1 MVALNKHDLEFILKQ
16 IRIAEAHANGTPL
29 TEIRLDAAG
38 RVITDR
44 AWYVSAA
51 FDPSLP
57 LAIPDAKTPFGLRT
71 VDGSYNNIVP
81 GREHWGAADQPMP
94 RLLRSNFINEGDD
107 SMPLGGGQTV
117 TNNNY
122 GVIGAPTPG
131 VNGGHSGNVADADPR
146 LISNLVADMS
156 FTNPAAIVA
165 ALTFAGSA
173 DVYGDLEVVRAAH
186 ATLIGTLTTI
196 NADAALDAAAKQ
208 AAREAAQAQF
218 DAVLEAKGL
227 EAENGSL
234 IIPNV
239 AADEGL
245 TAPFNAWMTFFGQFF
260 DHGLDLITKTDNGT
274 IYIPLAPDDPLRTH
288 GPDGVPG
295 TGDEVGPQ
303 NAFMVVSRSTPV
315 AGPGADGIMG
325 TADDTTHEAL
335 NVTTPFVDQNQTY
348 TSHPSH
354 QVFLREYATVNGRT
368 VATGRL
374 LDGATGGLGTW
385 GDVKAQARAM
395 LGIELSD
402 QDVFNVPLLRTDA
415 YGRFIPDPTTGY
427 AQVILGLGADGV
439 PNTSDDIVIS
449 GTAADP
455 INLIAMATT
464 PVVVD
469 GVSYF
474 GPVRTPHAFLDDIA
488 HAAVPGTVFD
498 ADGDPATPGTLMVE
512 ADADDVAGNAI
523 ATDFRGRKV
532 AYDDELL
539 DAHFAT
545 GDGRGN
551 ENIGLTAVHHVFH
564 SEHNRQVET
573 QKLTILRSADTA
585 FINEWLATDIAGLP
599 SNFASLSALD
609 QLAFANTLN
618 WEGERLFQAA
628 RFATEM
634 QYQHLVFEEFARQ
647 VQPLID
653 VFVFNSAPDINP
665 AIFAEFAHTVY
676 RFGHSMLTENIGLVS
691 AADGSQS
698 EIGLIQAFLN
708 PGAMNALGTADEATA
723 AIVAGMTRMRGNEI
737 DEFVTGALRNNLLGL
752 PLDLP
757 AINIARG
764 RDAGVPS
771 LNDARAQLYAATSS
785 TFLEPYQNWV
795 DFASNLKNPLSVV
808 NFIAAYGT
816 HASITGATTSADK
829 RAAAWDLVFGAAG
842 ETATERAARIAWLNG
857 PAAETGVN
865 AIDLWIGGLA
875 EKKMPFGG
883 MLGSTFN
890 AVFEA
895 QLENLQDGDRFY
907 YLTRTQGLN
916 FLNQLEENSFSKLIL
931 KNSALSDPGPDGIR
945 GTGDDIVERH
955 IGVNA
960 FADYDYYLE
969 VDAAMQLEADPEGND
984 PVLEGMGRGKV
995 QRDDPRTPGADA
1007 NYLRFT
1013 GGEHVSVGGSNGN
1026 DTIITDFG
1034 DDSIW
1039 GGAGNDRIESGAG
1052 VDLVNGGDGDDIIT
1066 DSGDSGDFLKGEG
1079 GDDVIANSNGFD
1091 ILMGGTGKD
1100 VFFVGVDD
1108 TEVFGGQGDDF
1119 ILGGDGVDFLMGNEG
1134 DDWIEAGAGF
1144 DTTAGD
1150 NSELFFNSTI
1160 IGHDV
1165 MFAGSDEHD
1174 FDAESGDDIM
1184 VQGESVMRNEGML
1197 GFDWAIHKGSALAA
1211 DSDLTKPIFTTDQ
1224 ADILRNRF
1232 DAVEALSGWNKNDRL
1247 WGDNR
1252 AAPTDGGSVL
1262 AAAEGTMVG
1271 HELDQAGIDRIA
1283 GLNQIITPNL
1293 MTTRPYWADST
1304 GAVKSVFVG
1313 GNILLGG
1320 GGSDVIEGRGG
1331 DDVIDGDAWLNVRI
1345 SIRNAAGAE
1354 IAAINSL
1361 KDNVTLGGV
1370 TKPLSV
1376 WMLDRA
1382 ITPSQ
1387 LHIVREI
1394 QHDDSGDDVAVYW
1407 DVRANYDITSNPDGS
1422 ITVFHRVQ
1430 TTGAV
1435 DPATG
1440 QNRVSD
1446 GTDTIRNIEVL
1457 RFADGDV
1464 SLSPPELFLQQVI
1477 RQYADNFNTASLGNS
1492 TGAAPWNP
1500 DWVES
1505 NDSGGVT
1512 TGQIRID
1519 AGNNNVLQFTQGDGA
1534 QIQRTVEL
1542 GGKLSASL
1550 AYTVAE
1556 TGLDAGETV
1565 TVFFSRDG
1573 SEAAMV
1579 QIDLITGATNNAT
1592 RNIALT
1598 GPFTQNAFIRF
1609 VASSISAANE
1619 TVNIDNLVVS
1629 FTDSAVRDYETT
1641 FTEDGADQSIASG
1654 PLIIEDQQIVSARV
1668 VLTNAQAGDAF
1679 DVPTNLPG
1687 NITRTIDTS
1696 VPGQII
1702 VTLTGNEPSIA
1713 NWQAAIQ
1720 AVEFRSTSQNPSTVD
1735 RIIEVTVN
1743 DGLLSSQIA
1752 RTTVNVVAVNDQP
1765 AVNNDTVI
1773 TNVATGSFAIPEWVL
1788 LRNDVDVDGNT
1799 IAVTGLSNL
1808 NGLTATRA
1816 GGVVT
1821 VTDTGA
1827 AGGSFVYT
1835 GNDGSGAANATDTA
1849 TVNLTR
1855 DVIGTVNGTNGA
1867 DILIGDNAASTFDGA
1882 GGDDVILAGGGA
1894 DTIVWNAGGGRDFV
1908 DGGAGADTFTVNG
1921 NNTAE
1926 AFVVY
1931 ARAAAQSDGILG
1943 LRPET
1948 EIVVTRNGVVI
1959 AELDNIEEI
1968 IINTGPG
1975 NDTVTT
1981 RGDFNPTSLSF
1992 STITINDG
2000 GGNDTVDISG
2010 LQSAHRVVVRSNG
2023 GNDTIVGNLRPQDVI
2038 ELAEGLTLK
2047 DYVRTTNPN
2056 GSVRLAAEGHTV
2068 TYFGTPSLG
2077 AEGAAGPVSNG
2088 AFDLPLDR
2096 EDIRD
2101 LLQMVRDGL
2110 VRDAAGLGNNLAD
2123 PTLANAGQ
2131 PFIRLTGAHYTDGA
2145 AGVRQTTL
2153 TPRQISDL
2161 VANQDN
2167 DGDGVEE
2174 STPNLFGGTALLTA
2188 FGQYFDHGLD
2198 FVSKGAPGSMPIGS
2212 SAFPIS
2218 APRAD
2223 IVPGTGVDP
2232 DGVPGNGDEI
2242 PAKYIND
2249 TSPFVDQNQAYGSH
2263 EAITD
2268 LLRQWVVGPDGQPR
2282 QTAYLLKG
2290 AADATGRANLPT
2302 LDDVRANYRIMTGGD
2317 ELTAEDIADYDG
2329 TGQPLLIDFVPVFK
2343 TDPATGQPVLD
2354 LDAIGNYYVVGDGRG
2369 NENVMLTSIHT
2380 IWERNHNHW
2389 VDRLKEST
2397 NGAWTEE
2404 EYFQAARIMNVAE
2417 YQRVVFTEFAQAMA
2431 GGLPGI
2437 GGDDDDDEHGFE
2449 GYDPTV
2455 DASISLEFSQAAYRF
2470 GHSMLNETV
2479 SYVDATGAL
2488 KQMSLVDAFLS
2499 PETLASLGVDSLLL
2513 GAARTPHQAIDVDVV
2528 NALRNQL
2535 VGRPLD
2541 LAALNIFRGRDVG
2554 IAPFNTVR
2562 AELYAKTG
2570 LASLKPYE
2578 DWADFQAR
2586 NQLSDATIAQLK
2598 AAYPE
2603 GFDAVDL
2610 WVGGL
2615 SEKPRHGQ
2623 LGSTFGYIFLD
2634 QLNRLQ
2640 HGDRLYY
2647 LEIFDDSIFKDNAL
2661 TFAEII
2667 MRNTGLTG
2675 LPEHIFQPNAPLPGD
2690 DDEDEDDDDDSPVDD
2705 DDDQDDDD
2713 DAPDDDDDDDDG
2725 APSTGNP
2732 PASGQVLTGGSSD
2745 DSLTGGSGEDSLSG
2759 GSGDDVL
2766 NGGSGD
2772 DRLYGGSGDDRLWGG
2787 SGDDRLEG
2795 GSGDDFLYGGS
2806 GDDQLSGGS
2815 GDDRLDGGSG
2825 DDHLDGG
2832 SGDDV
2837 LTGGSGD
2844 DVFAFGGG
2852 DRVTDFVVGQ
2862 DRIDLGGLGVTAAT
2876 FASLVLIGG
2885 TGSDAT
2891 ITIGSRT
2898 MRLDGVDGDALT
2910 AAAFILDDDAA
2921 ADRVAAEAVLPG
2933 GETAVRIAEPS
2944 LFDEDAFLL
2953 GPGGRLS
2960 RGALMEPMDEWAGAS
2975 LASKPRA
2982 AAVDRMVLAPDEDD
2996 LDPPGADE
3004 EGYLFG

>member
-1 MVALNKHDLEFILKQ
+1 MVALNQHDLEFILKQ

-44 AWYVSAA
+44 AWYTSAS
-51 FDPSLP
+51 FDPTLP
-57 LAIPDAKTPFGLRT
+57 LAIPDAKTPYGLRT
-71 VDGSYNNIVP
+71 VDGSYNNLIE
-81 GREHWGAADQPMP
+81 GREFWGASDQPMP
-94 RLLRSNFINEGDD
+94 RLLNPNFINEGDD
-107 SMPLGGGQTV
+107 VMALGGGQTV

-156 FTNPAAIVA
+156 FNNPAAIVA

-173 DVYGDLEVVRAAH
+173 DVYGDLAVVRAAH
-186 ATLIGTLTTI
+186 ATLISTIVAI
-196 NADAALDAAAKQ
+196 NADAGLDELAKQ
-208 AAREAAQAQF
+208 TARDAAQAQF
-218 DAVLEAKGL
+218 DLVLEAKGL

-245 TAPFNAWMTFFGQFF
+245 TAPFNGWMTFFGQFF
-260 DHGLDLITKTDNGT
+260 DHGLDLITKTGNGT

-288 GPDGVPG
+288 GADGIPG
-295 TGDEVGPQ
+295 TGDEVSAQ
-303 NAFMVVSRSTPV
+303 NAFMVLSRATPV

-325 TADDTTHEAL
+325 TADDTAHEAV

-374 LDGATGGLGTW
+374 LDGANGGLGTW
-385 GDVKAQARAM
+385 ADVKAQARTM
-395 LGIELSD
+395 LGIELTD

-415 YGRFIPDPTTGY
+415 YGRFIPNPTTGY
-427 AQVILGLGADGV
+427 AQIILGVGPDGI
-439 PNTSDDIVIS
+439 PNTSDDIVTS
-449 GTAADP
+449 GTAANP

-464 PVVVD
+464 PVVIN

-474 GPVRTPHAFLDDIA
+474 GPARTTHAFLDDIA
-488 HAAVPGTVFD
+488 HNAVPGSVYD
-498 ADGDPATPGTLMVE
+498 ADGDPATPGTLVVQ
-512 ADADDVAGNAI
+512 ADTDDVAGNTI

-539 DAHFAT
+539 NAHFAT

-564 SEHNRQVET
+564 SEHNRQVEA
-573 QKLTILRSADTA
+573 QQLTILRSGDMA
-585 FINEWLATDIAGLP
+585 FINEWLATDITGLP
-599 SNFASLSALD
+599 ANFASLSALD
-609 QLAFANTLN
+609 QVAFASTLN
-618 WEGERLFQAA
+618 WDGERLFQAA

-653 VFVFNSAPDINP
+653 PFVFNSTTDINP
-665 AIFAEFAHTVY
+665 SIFAEFAHTVY
-676 RFGHSMLTENIGLVS
+676 RFGHSMLTENISLVD
-691 AADGSQS
+691 ANTGAQS
-698 EIGLIQAFLN
+698 EIGLIEAFLN
-708 PGAMNALGTADEATA
+708 PGAMAALGTADEATA
-723 AIVAGMTRMRGNEI
+723 AIVAGMTRVRGNEI

-764 RDAGVPS
+764 RDAGIPS
-771 LNDARAQLYAATSS
+771 LNDARAQLYAATGS
-785 TFLEPYQNWV
+785 TFLEPYKNWV
-795 DFASNLKNPLSVV
+795 DFAANLKNPLSVV

-816 HASITGATTSADK
+816 HASITSATTSAAK
-829 RAAAWDLVFGAAG
+829 QAAAWDLVFGVAG
-842 ETATERAARIAWLNG
+842 ESQSDRAARIAWLNG
-857 PAAETGVN
+857 PAATTGVN

-916 FLNQLEENSFSKLIL
+916 FLNQLEENAFSKLII
-931 KNSALSDPGPDGIR
+931 KNSALADPGPDGIR
-945 GTGDDIVERH
+945 GTGDDIIDRH
-955 IGVNA
+955 LGVNV
-960 FADYDYYLE
+960 FAEYDFYLE
-969 VDAAMQLEADPEGND
+969 VNAAMQLGLDPTGND
-984 PVLEGMGRGKV
+984 LVLEGMGRGKV
-995 QRDDPRTPGADA
+995 QRDDPLTGAVEA
-1007 NYLRFT
+1007 NFLRFT
-1013 GGEHVSVGGSNGN
+1013 GGEHVSIGGTNGN

-1039 GGAGNDRIESGAG
+1039 GGAGNDRIEAGAG

-1079 GDDVIANSNGFD
+1079 GDDVIANSNGLD
-1091 ILMGGTGKD
+1091 ILMGGSGKD

-1119 ILGGDGVDFLMGNEG
+1119 ILGGDAVDFLMGNEG
-1134 DDWIEAGAGF
+1134 DDWIEGGAGF

-1184 VQGESVMRNEGML
+1184 VQGESVMRNEGMF
-1197 GFDWAIHKGSALAA
+1197 GFDWAIHKGSGLAA

-1232 DAVEALSGWNKNDRL
+1232 DGVEALSGWIKNDRL
-1247 WGDNR
+1247 WGDDR
-1252 AAPTDGGSVL
+1252 TPPTDAGSVL

-1283 GLNQIITPNL
+1283 GLNQIITANL

-1304 GAVKSVFVG
+1304 GTVKSVFVA

-1320 GGSDVIEGRGG
+1320 GGSDIIEGRGG

-1345 SIRNAAGAE
+1345 SIRDAAGAE
-1354 IAAINSL
+1354 IATINSL

-1376 WMLDRA
+1376 WMLDRV

-1394 QHDDSGDDVAVYW
+1394 LHDDSGDDVAVYW
-1407 DVRANYDITSNPDGS
+1407 DVRANYDITSNPDGT

-1430 TTGAV
+1430 TVGAV

-1446 GTDTIRNIEVL
+1446 GSDTIRNIEVL

-1464 SLSPPELFLQQVI
+1464 SLSPPQLFLQQVV
-1477 RQYADNFNTASLGNS
+1477 RQYADNFNTANFGAS
-1492 TGAAPWNP
+1492 TGSAPWNP
-1500 DWVES
+1500 DWVETGD
-1505 NDSGGVT
+1505 NNAVA

-1519 AGNNNVLQFTQGDGA
+1519 GGNNNVLQFTQGDGA

-1542 GGKLSASL
+1542 GGKASASL
-1550 AYTVAE
+1550 AYSVAE
-1556 TGLDAGETV
+1556 DGLDAGETV

-1573 SEAAMV
+1573 TQAAMV
-1579 QIDLITGATNNAT
+1579 QIDLITGATNNAN

-1609 VASSISAANE
+1609 VASSISNGNE
-1619 TVNIDNLVVS
+1619 TVNIDNLVVT
-1629 FTDSAVRDYETT
+1629 FTDSATRDYETT
-1641 FTEDGADQSIASG
+1641 FTEDGADQSIAST

-1679 DVPTNLPG
+1679 DVPVNLPG

-1702 VTLTGNEPSIA
+1702 VTLTGNEPGIA
-1713 NWQAAIQ
+1713 NWQAALQ
-1720 AVEFRSTSQNPSTVD
+1720 AVEFRNTSQNPATVD

-1743 DGLLSSQIA
+1743 DGFLSSQVA

-1799 IAVTGLSNL
+1799 IAVTGLSNF
-1808 NGLTATRA
+1808 NGLTATRVN
-1816 GGVVT
+1816 GVVT
-1821 VTDTGA
+1821 VTDTGG

-1849 TVNLTR
+1849 TVTLNR
-1855 DVIGTVNGTNGA
+1855 DVIGTIGGTNGA

-1894 DTIVWNAGGGRDFV
+1894 DTILWNVGDGRDFV
-1908 DGGAGADTFTVNG
+1908 DGGAGTDTFTVNG
-1921 NNTAE
+1921 ANTAE
-1926 AFVVY
+1926 AFIVY
-1931 ARAAAQSDGILG
+1931 SRVAAQTAGILG

-1981 RGDFNPTSLSF
+1981 VGNFNPTSLNF
-1992 STITINDG
+1992 STITINDS
-2000 GGNDTVDISG
+2000 GGNDTLDITG
-2010 LQSAHRVVVRSNG
+2010 MQSAHRVVLRSSG
-2023 GNDTIVGNLRPQDVI
+2023 GNDTIVGALRPQDVI
-2038 ELAEGLTLK
+2038 ELAEGK
-2047 DYVRTTNPN
+2047 AFRDYVKTYNPD
-2056 GSVRLAAEGHTV
+2056 GSVKLASGAHSV
-2068 TYFGTPSLG
+2068 TYFGTPSLA
-2077 AEGAAGPVSNG
+2077 AEGVVQAPSSS
-2088 AFDLPLDR
+2088 AFDLPMDE
-2096 EDIRD
+2096 EDFDD

-2110 VRDAAGLGNNLAD
+2110 FRDASGLGNNVAN
-2123 PTLANAGQ
+2123 PHLANAGQ
-2131 PFIRLTGAHYTDGA
+2131 PFIRLTDPYYTDGA
-2145 AGVRQTTL
+2145 SGVRQTTL

-2161 VANQDN
+2161 VSNQDN
-2167 DGDGVEE
+2167 NGDGVEE
-2174 STPNLFGGTALLTA
+2174 SRPNAFGGTALLTA

-2198 FVSKGAPGSMPIGS
+2198 FINKGAPGSMPIGS
-2212 SAFPIS
+2212 PNFPIS
-2218 APRAD
+2218 APRAN

-2232 DGVPGNGDEI
+2232 DGVPNTGDEI
-2242 PAKYIND
+2242 AAQYIND

-2263 EAITD
+2263 DAITD
-2268 LLRQWVVGPDGQPR
+2268 LLREWVVGPDGQPL

-2290 AADATGRANLPT
+2290 APDATGRANLPT
-2302 LDDVRANYRIMTGGD
+2302 LDDIRANYRIMTGGQ
-2317 ELTAEDIADYDG
+2317 ELTAEDISNYDG
-2329 TGQPLLIDFVPVFK
+2329 TGQPLLIDFVPVYK
-2343 TDPATGQPVLD
+2343 TDPTTGQPVLD
-2354 LDAIGNYYVVGDGRG
+2354 LDALGHYYVVGDGRG
-2369 NENVMLTSIHT
+2369 NENVMLTSVHT

-2389 VDRLKEST
+2389 VDRLKEAT
-2397 NGAWTEE
+2397 NGAWAEE
-2404 EYFQAARIMNVAE
+2404 EYFEAARIMNIAE

-2431 GGLPGI
+2431 GGL
-2437 GGDDDDDEHGFE
+2437 DDDDEHGFE

-2455 DASISLEFSQAAYRF
+2455 DASISLEFAQAAYRF

-2479 SYVDATGAL
+2479 SYVDADGTTR
-2488 KQMSLVDAFLS
+2488 QISLVQAFLN
-2499 PETLASLGVDSLLL
+2499 PATLASIGVDALLL
-2513 GAARTPHQAIDVDVV
+2513 GAATTPHQAIDVDIV

-2554 IAPFNTVR
+2554 IPPFNAVR
-2562 AELYAKTG
+2562 EQLYAKTG
-2570 LASLKPYE
+2570 DASLRPYTG
-2578 DWADFQAR
+2578 WADFQTR
-2586 NQLSDATIAQLK
+2586 NGLSNEALQQLK
-2598 AAYPE
+2598 TAYPE
-2603 GFDAVDL
+2603 GFASMDL

-2647 LEIFDDSIFKDNAL
+2647 LEVFDDSLFNNGQAL
-2661 TFAEII
+2661 TFSEII
-2667 MRNTGLTG
+2667 MRNTGLTN
-2675 LPEHIFQPNAPLPGD
+2675 LPEFIFQPNPPPPAGDDEDDDEDDDGTLPPGD
-2690 DDEDEDDDDDSPVDD
+2690 DDDDDTGQPGG
-2705 DDDQDDDD
+2705 
-2713 DAPDDDDDDDDG
+2713 DDDDDDG
-2725 APSTGNP
+2725 DGAGAGTP
-2732 PASGQVLTGGSSD
+2732 PVVPVTPPVDRVLAGGSAD
-2745 DSLTGGSGEDSLSG
+2745 DALVGGDGDDSLSG
-2759 GSGDDVL
+2759 GSGDDSL
-2766 NGGSGD
+2766 TG
-2772 DRLYGGSGDDRLWGG
+2772 
-2787 SGDDRLEG
+2787 EA
-2795 GSGDDFLYGGS
+2795 GDDFLYGGS
-2806 GDDQLSGGS
+2806 GDDLLKGGTGDDHLSGGS

-2825 DDHLDGG
+2825 DD
-2832 SGDDV
+2832 V
-2837 LTGGSGD
+2837 LTGGSGH
-2844 DVFAFGGG
+2844 DVFVFGDG
-2852 DRVTDFVVGQ
+2852 DRITDFKVGT
-2862 DRIDLGGLGVTAAT
+2862 DKIDLSGLGVTASN
-2876 FASLVLIGG
+2876 FAAMVAIGTAGAGASVTIGG
-2885 TGSDAT
+2885 
-2891 ITIGSRT
+2891 RT
-2898 MRLDGVDGDALT
+2898 MLLDGV
-2910 AAAFILDDDAA
+2910 
-2921 ADRVAAEAVLPG
+2921 
-2933 GETAVRIAEPS
+2933 
-2944 LFDEDAFLL
+2944 
-2953 GPGGRLS
+2953 
-2960 RGALMEPMDEWAGAS
+2960 AGAS
-2975 LASKPRA
+2975 LAASAFILDGGPGLAAARHEASLPTGETRTLSSLTDADDFLLPSGRASRPVFGDLHDREDATASDRA
-2982 AAVDRMVLAPDEDD
+2982 AASGTSRHVWRQFDD
-2996 LDPPGADE
+2996 DPTEFGVCDDD
-3004 EGYLFG
+3004 GYIFW

>member
-1 MVALNKHDLEFILKQ
+1 MVALNQHDLEFILKQ
-16 IRIAEAHANGTPL
+16 IKIAEAHANGTPL

-38 RVITDR
+38 QVITDR
-44 AWYVSAA
+44 AWYTSPS
-51 FDPSLP
+51 FDPTLP

-71 VDGSYNNIVP
+71 VDGSYNNIVE

-94 RLLRSNFINEGDD
+94 RLLNPNFINEGDD
-107 SMPLGGGQTV
+107 SMALGGGQSV
-117 TNNNY
+117 TNNDY
-122 GVIGAPTPG
+122 GTVGGVTPG
-131 VNGGHSGNVADADPR
+131 LNGGHSGNVADADPR
-146 LISNLVADMS
+146 LISNLVSDMS
-156 FTNPAAIVA
+156 FNNPAAIVA

-173 DVYGDLEVVRAAH
+173 DVYGDLAVVRAAH
-186 ATLIGTLTTI
+186 AALINTIVAI
-196 NADAALDAAAKQ
+196 NADAGLDPAAKQ
-208 AAREAAQAQF
+208 TARDAAQADFQ
-218 DAVLEAKGL
+218 AVLDDKGL

-245 TAPFNAWMTFFGQFF
+245 SAPFNSWMTFFGQFF
-260 DHGLDLITKTDNGT
+260 DHGLDLITKTGNGT

-288 GPDGVPG
+288 GADGIPG

-303 NAFMVVSRSTPV
+303 NAFMALSRATPV

-325 TADDTTHEAL
+325 TADDTTHEAV

-348 TSHPSH
+348 TSHASH
-354 QVFLREYATVNGRT
+354 QVFLREYATVDGRT
-368 VATGRL
+368 VSTGHL
-374 LDGATGGLGTW
+374 LDGATGGLATW

-395 LGIELSD
+395 LGIELTD
-402 QDVFNVPLLRTDA
+402 QDIFNVPLLRTDP
-415 YGRFIPDPTTGY
+415 YGRFIPDPVTGY
-427 AQVILGLGADGV
+427 AQIILGVGADGT
-439 PNTSDDIVIS
+439 PNTADDIVIS
-449 GTAADP
+449 GTPANP

-464 PVVVD
+464 PVTIEGVD
-469 GVSYF
+469 YF
-474 GPVRTPHAFLDDIA
+474 GPIRTAHAFLDDIA
-488 HAAVPGTVFD
+488 HNAVPGTVFD
-498 ADGDPATPGTLMVE
+498 ADGNPATPDVLVVQ
-512 ADADDVAGNAI
+512 ADDDDVPDNAI
-523 ATDFRGRKV
+523 ATDYRGRKV

-564 SEHNRQVET
+564 SEHNRQVEA
-573 QKLTILRSADTA
+573 QKLTVLQSGDLA
-585 FINEWLATDIAGLP
+585 FINEWLATDIGGLP

-609 QLAFANTLN
+609 QLAYANTLA
-618 WEGERLFQAA
+618 WDGERLFQAA

-653 VFVFNSAPDINP
+653 PFVFNSTTDINP
-665 AIFAEFAHTVY
+665 SIFAEFAHTVY
-676 RFGHSMLTENIGLVS
+676 RFGHSMLTENISMVDPTTG
-691 AADGSQS
+691 AQS

-708 PGAMNALGTADEATA
+708 PNAMNALGSADEATA
-723 AIVAGMTRMRGNEI
+723 AIVAGMTRVRGNEI

-764 RDAGVPS
+764 RDAGIPS
-771 LNDARAQLYAATSS
+771 LNDARTQLYAATGS
-785 TFLEPYQNWV
+785 TFLEPYKNWV
-795 DFASNLKNPLSVV
+795 DFAANLKNPLSVV

-816 HASITGATTSADK
+816 HASVTAALTSAAK
-829 RAAAWDLVFGAAG
+829 QAAAWDLVFGVAG
-842 ETATERAARIAWLNG
+842 ETTSERAARIAWLNG
-857 PAAETGVN
+857 PAATTGVN
-865 AIDLWIGGLA
+865 AIDFWIGGLA

-916 FLNQLEENSFSKLIL
+916 FLNQLEENAFSKLIM
-931 KNSALSDPGPDGIR
+931 KNSALADPGPDGIR
-945 GTGDDIVERH
+945 GTGDDVIDRH
-955 IGVNA
+955 LGVNA
-960 FADYDYYLE
+960 FADYDFYLE
-969 VDAAMQLEADPEGND
+969 VNAAMQLGADPTGND
-984 PVLEGMGRGKV
+984 PVLESLGRGKV
-995 QRDDPRTPGADA
+995 QRDDPLTAGVDE
-1007 NYLRFT
+1007 NFLRFT
-1013 GGEHVSVGGSNGN
+1013 GGEHVSVGGTNGN
-1026 DTIITDFG
+1026 DTILTDFG

-1052 VDLVNGGDGDDIIT
+1052 VDLVNGGDGDDIVT

-1079 GDDVIANSNGFD
+1079 GDDVIANSNGLD
-1091 ILMGGTGKD
+1091 ILMGGSGKD

-1108 TEVFGGQGDDF
+1108 TEVFGGLGDDF
-1119 ILGGDGVDFLMGNEG
+1119 ILGGDGLDFLMGNEG
-1134 DDWIEAGAGF
+1134 DDWIEGGAGF

-1184 VQGESVMRNEGML
+1184 VQGESVMRNEGMQ
-1197 GFDWAIHKGSALAA
+1197 GFDWAIHKGSAIAA
-1211 DSDLTKPIFTTDQ
+1211 NADLTKPIFTTDA

-1252 AAPTDGGSVL
+1252 AAPTDAGNVL
-1262 AAAEGTMVG
+1262 AGAEGAMTG

-1283 GLNQIITPNL
+1283 GLDQIITPNL
-1293 MTTRPYWADST
+1293 MTSRPYWADST
-1304 GAVKSVFVG
+1304 GEVKSVFVG

-1320 GGSDVIEGRGG
+1320 GGSDIIEGRGG

-1345 SIRNAAGAE
+1345 SIRDTAGAE
-1354 IAAINSL
+1354 IATINSL

-1382 ITPSQ
+1382 IAPSQ
-1387 LHIVREI
+1387 LHVVREI

-1422 ITVFHRVQ
+1422 VTIFHRAQ
-1430 TTGAV
+1430 TVGAI

-1477 RQYADNFNTASLGNS
+1477 RQYADNFNTANLGAS
-1492 TGAAPWNP
+1492 TGSAAWNP
-1500 DWVES
+1500 DWVEA

-1542 GGKLSASL
+1542 GGKLSASV
-1550 AYTVAE
+1550 AYSVDE
-1556 TGLDAGETV
+1556 NGLDAGETV

-1573 SEAAMV
+1573 TEAAMV
-1579 QIDLITGATNNAT
+1579 QIDQITGTTGNAN
-1592 RNIALT
+1592 RNIALE

-1609 VASSISAANE
+1609 VTSGISAATE
-1619 TVNIDNLVVS
+1619 TVNIDNLVVT
-1629 FTDSAVRDYETT
+1629 FTESANRDYETT
-1641 FTEDGADQSIASG
+1641 FTENGADQSIASG
-1654 PLIIEDQQIVSARV
+1654 PLIVEDEQIVSARV

-1679 DVPTNLPG
+1679 DVPVNLPG

-1713 NWQAAIQ
+1713 NWQAALQ
-1720 AVEFRSTSQNPSTVD
+1720 AVEFRNTSQNPGTVD

-1743 DGLLSSQIA
+1743 DGFLSSQVA

-1765 AVNNDTVI
+1765 SVNNDTVI
-1773 TNVATGSFAIPEWVL
+1773 TNVAAGSFAIPEWVL
-1788 LRNDVDVDGNT
+1788 LRNDVDVDGDA
-1799 IAVTGLSNL
+1799 IAVTGLSNA

-1816 GGVVT
+1816 GGVVS
-1821 VTDTGA
+1821 VTDTGG
-1827 AGGSFVYT
+1827 AGGSFAYT
-1835 GNDGSGAANATDTA
+1835 GNDGSGAGNATDTA
-1849 TVNLTR
+1849 TVTLTR
-1855 DVIGTVNGTNGA
+1855 DVTGVIGGTNA
-1867 DILIGDNAASTFDGA
+1867 ANILIGNDAASTFDA
-1882 GGDDVILAGGGA
+1882 AEGDDVILAGGGD
-1894 DTIVWNAGGGRDFV
+1894 DTILWNAGDGQDFV
-1908 DGGAGADTFTVNG
+1908 DGGAGADTFTVTG

-1931 ARAAAQSDGILG
+1931 SRVAAQADGILG

-1948 EIVVTRNGVVI
+1948 EIVVTRNGAVI

-1968 IINTGPG
+1968 IINTGLG

-2000 GGNDTVDISG
+2000 GGSDTLDITG
-2010 LQSAHRVVVRSNG
+2010 MESAHRVVLRSNG
-2023 GNDTIVGNLRPQDVI
+2023 GNDTIVGALRPQDVI
-2038 ELAEGLTLK
+2038 ELAEGK
-2047 DYVRTTNPN
+2047 AFRDYVKTYNPD
-2056 GSVRLAAEGHTV
+2056 GSVRLASGAHTV
-2068 TYFGTPSLG
+2068 TYFGTPSLA
-2077 AEGAAGPVSNG
+2077 AEGVVLPPSNS
-2088 AFDLPLDR
+2088 AFDLPMDE
-2096 EDIRD
+2096 EDFED
-2101 LLQMVRDGL
+2101 LLQMVRDGQI
-2110 VRDAAGLGNNLAD
+2110 RDASGLGNNVAN
-2123 PTLANAGQ
+2123 PYLANASQ
-2131 PFIRLTGAHYTDGA
+2131 PFIRLTDPYYTDGA
-2145 AGVRQTTL
+2145 SGVRQTTL

-2161 VANQDN
+2161 ISNQDN

-2174 STPNLFGGTALLTA
+2174 SAPNAFGGTALLTA

-2198 FVSKGAPGSMPIGS
+2198 FINKGAPGNMLIGS
-2212 SAFPIS
+2212 PSFPIS
-2218 APRAD
+2218 APRAN

-2232 DGVPGNGDEI
+2232 DGVPNTGDEI
-2242 PAKYIND
+2242 PAQYLND

-2268 LLRQWVVGPDGQPR
+2268 LLRKWEVGPDGQPR
-2282 QTAYLLKG
+2282 QTAHLLNG
-2290 AADATGRANLPT
+2290 GLDSTGRPTLPT
-2302 LDDVRANYRIMTGGD
+2302 LDDIRENYRIMTGGQ
-2317 ELTAEDIADYDG
+2317 ELTAEDVANYDG
-2329 TGQPLLIDFVPVFK
+2329 TGQPLLIDFVPVYK
-2343 TDPATGQPVLD
+2343 AVPGSGPVLD
-2354 LDAIGNYYVVGDGRG
+2354 LDAIGHYYVVGDGRG
-2369 NENVMLTSIHT
+2369 NENLMLTSIHT
-2380 IWERNHNHW
+2380 VWERNHNHW

-2404 EYFQAARIMNVAE
+2404 EYFEAARIMNIAE
-2417 YQRVVFTEFAQAMA
+2417 YQRVVFTEFAQAMG
-2431 GGLPGI
+2431 GGLD
-2437 GGDDDDDEHGFE
+2437 GGEADDSNEHGFE
-2449 GYDPTV
+2449 GYDPAI
-2455 DASISLEFSQAAYRF
+2455 DASISLEFAQAAFRF

-2479 SYVDATGAL
+2479 SYVDADGVL
-2488 KQMSLVDAFLS
+2488 QHMSLVDAFLS
-2499 PETLASLGVDSLLL
+2499 PQTLATLGVDSILA
-2513 GAARTPHQAIDVDVV
+2513 GAAATPHQAIDVDVV

-2554 IAPFNTVR
+2554 IPPFNTVR
-2562 AELYAKTG
+2562 AELYETTG
-2570 LASLKPYE
+2570 IASLRPYTG
-2578 DWADFQAR
+2578 WADFQAR
-2586 NQLSDATIAQLK
+2586 NGLSDAALLQLK
-2598 AAYPE
+2598 TAYPD
-2603 GFDAVDL
+2603 GFDSVDL

-2615 SEKPRHGQ
+2615 SEKPMHGQ
-2623 LGSTFGYIFLD
+2623 LGSTLGYIFLD

-2640 HGDRLYY
+2640 HGDRLCY
-2647 LEIFDDSIFKDNAL
+2647 LEIFDDSIFADNAL
-2661 TFAEII
+2661 TFSEVI
-2667 MRNTGLTG
+2667 MRNTGLTE
-2675 LPEHIFQPNAPLPGD
+2675 LPEFIFQPNPPPANGD
-2690 DDEDEDDDDDSPVDD
+2690 DDDEE
-2705 DDDQDDDD
+2705 
-2713 DAPDDDDDDDDG
+2713 DDDDDDDDDEDDVVLPPDDDDDG
-2725 APSTGNP
+2725 PSNDDDDDDTDVGTPPVVTPTNP
-2732 PASGQVLTGGSSD
+2732 PAVGLVLAGGSTDDTLNGGSSD
-2745 DSLTGGSGEDSLSG
+2745 DAVSGGSGDDTLNG
-2759 GSGDDVL
+2759 GAGDDVL

-2772 DRLYGGSGDDRLWGG
+2772 DALNGGAGDDILKGGSGDDRLNGG
-2787 SGDDRLEG
+2787 AGDDI
-2795 GSGDDFLYGGS
+2795 
-2806 GDDQLSGGS
+2806 
-2815 GDDRLDGGSG
+2815 
-2825 DDHLDGG
+2825 
-2832 SGDDV
+2832 

-2844 DVFAFGGG
+2844 DIFVFGG
-2852 DRVTDFVVGQ
+2852 DDQITDFKVGA
-2862 DRIDLGGLGVTAAT
+2862 DKIDLSGLGVTAANFGSMVALT
-2876 FASLVLIGG
+2876 TMAAGASVTIGG
-2885 TGSDAT
+2885 QTMYLSDYS
-2891 ITIGSRT
+2891 G
-2898 MRLDGVDGDALT
+2898 GDLT
-2910 AAAFILDDDAA
+2910 ASSFIFAGT
-2921 ADRVAAEAVLPG
+2921 VAAVATLPT
-2933 GETAVRIAEPS
+2933 GETAVSVPLDDDDFLVPAGMMSGGGGGELHHDRLQDLGGPGFGSAFGLWDGIGPHS
-2944 LFDEDAFLL
+2944 LPIDDEDAN
-2953 GPGGRLS
+2953 
-2960 RGALMEPMDEWAGAS
+2960 WN
-2975 LASKPRA
+2975 
-2982 AAVDRMVLAPDEDD
+2982 D
-2996 LDPPGADE
+2996 LHND
-3004 EGYLFG
+3004 YFFG

>member
-1 MVALNKHDLEFILKQ
+1 MVALVQHDLEFILKQ
-16 IRIAEAHANGTPL
+16 IKIAEAHANGTPL

-44 AWYVSAA
+44 TWYTSAS
-51 FDPSLP
+51 FDATFA
-57 LAIPDAKTPFGLRT
+57 LAIPDAKTPYGLRT
-71 VDGSYNNIVP
+71 VDGSYNNIVE
-81 GREHWGAADQPMP
+81 GRELWGAADQPMP
-94 RLLRSNFINEGDD
+94 RLLNPNFINEGDD
-107 SMPLGGGQTV
+107 SMALGGGQTV
-117 TNNNY
+117 TNNDY
-122 GVIGAPTPG
+122 GVVGGATPG
-131 VNGGHSGNVADADPR
+131 VNGGHSGNVVDADPR

-156 FTNPAAIVA
+156 FNNPAAIVA

-173 DVYGDLEVVRAAH
+173 NVYGDLAIVRAAH
-186 ATLIGTLTTI
+186 AALIDAIVAI
-196 NADAALDAAAKQ
+196 NADAGLDAAAKQ
-208 AAREAAQAQF
+208 AARDAAQAEFQTLL
-218 DAVLEAKGL
+218 DDKGL

-245 TAPFNAWMTFFGQFF
+245 TAPFNGWMTFFGQFF
-260 DHGLDLITKTDNGT
+260 DHGLDLITKSGNGT
-274 IYIPLAPDDPLRTH
+274 VYIPLAPDDPLRTH

-295 TGDEVGPQ
+295 TGDEVSAQ
-303 NAFMVVSRSTPV
+303 NAFMVITRATPV
-315 AGPGADGIMG
+315 AGPGADGVLG
-325 TADDTTHEAL
+325 TADDTAHEAI

-354 QVFLREYATVNGRT
+354 QVFLREYATVDGRT
-368 VATGRL
+368 VATGHL
-374 LDGATGGLGTW
+374 LDGANGGLGTW
-385 GDVKAQARAM
+385 GDVKAQARTM
-395 LGIELSD
+395 LGIELTD
-402 QDVFNVPLLRTDA
+402 QDVFNVPLLRTDP
-415 YGRFIPDPTTGY
+415 YGRFIPDPVTGY
-427 AQVILGLGADGV
+427 AQIVVGLGADGT
-439 PNTSDDIVIS
+439 PNTADDIVIS
-449 GTAADP
+449 GTAANP

-464 PVVVD
+464 PINVGGVD
-469 GVSYF
+469 YF
-474 GPVRTPHAFLDDIA
+474 GPVRTTHAFLDDIA
-488 HAAVPGTVFD
+488 HNAVPGSVYD
-498 ADGDPATPGTLMVE
+498 ADGDPSTPSVLVVQ
-512 ADADDVAGNAI
+512 ADDDDVASNTI

-551 ENIGLTAVHHVFH
+551 ENIGLTAVHHLFH
-564 SEHNRQVET
+564 SEHNRQVEA
-573 QKLTILRSADTA
+573 QQLTILRSADLA

-599 SNFASLSALD
+599 ANFASLSALD
-609 QLAFANTLN
+609 QAAFADTLN
-618 WEGERLFQAA
+618 WDGERLFQAA

-653 VFVFNSAPDINP
+653 PFVFNSTTDINP
-665 AIFAEFAHTVY
+665 GIFAEFAHTVY
-676 RFGHSMLTENIGLVS
+676 RFGHSMLTENISMVNPNTG
-691 AADGSQS
+691 AQS
-698 EIGLIQAFLN
+698 EIGLIEAFLN
-708 PGAMNALGTADEATA
+708 PGAMNALGTADEAAA
-723 AIVAGMTRMRGNEI
+723 AIVAGMTRVRGNEI

-771 LNDARAQLYAATSS
+771 LNDARAQLYAASGS
-785 TFLEPYQNWV
+785 TFLEPYKNWV
-795 DFASNLKNPLSVV
+795 DFAANLKNPLSVV

-816 HASITGATTSADK
+816 HASITGATTSAAK
-829 RAAAWDLVFGAAG
+829 QAAAWDLVFGAAN
-842 ETATERAARIAWLNG
+842 ETLSGRAARIAWLNG
-857 PAAETGVN
+857 PAATTGVN

-931 KNSALSDPGPDGIR
+931 KNSALSNPGPDGIR
-945 GTGDDIVERH
+945 GTGDDVIDRN

-969 VDAAMQLEADPEGND
+969 VNAAMQLGADPTGND
-984 PVLEGMGRGKV
+984 PVLEGLGRGKV
-995 QRDDPRTPGADA
+995 QRDDPLTAGVDL
-1007 NYLRFT
+1007 NFLRFT
-1013 GGEHVSVGGSNGN
+1013 GGEHVSVGGTVGN

-1079 GDDVIANSNGFD
+1079 GDDVIANSNGLD

-1119 ILGGDGVDFLMGNEG
+1119 ILGGDAVDLLMGNEG
-1134 DDWIEAGAGF
+1134 DDWIEGGGGF

-1174 FDAESGDDIM
+1174 FDGESGDDIM

-1211 DSDLTKPIFTTDQ
+1211 NSDLTKPIFTTDQ

-1247 WGDNR
+1247 WGDDR
-1252 AAPTDGGSVL
+1252 AAPTDAGSVL
-1262 AAAEGTMVG
+1262 AGAEGTMAG

-1283 GLNQIITPNL
+1283 GLDQIITPNL

-1345 SIRNAAGAE
+1345 SIRDAAGAE
-1354 IAAINSL
+1354 IATINSL

-1394 QHDDSGDDVAVYW
+1394 QHDDSGTDVAVYW
-1407 DVRANYDITSNPDGS
+1407 DVRANYDITSNPDGT
-1422 ITVFHRVQ
+1422 ITIFHRAQ
-1430 TTGAV
+1430 TVGAI

-1477 RQYADNFNTASLGNS
+1477 RQYADNFNTTNPGNS
-1492 TGAAPWNP
+1492 TGSAPWSP
-1500 DWVES
+1500 DWAEA

-1542 GGKLSASL
+1542 GGKQSASL
-1550 AYTVAE
+1550 AYSVNE
-1556 TGLDAGETV
+1556 DNLDPGETV

-1579 QIDLITGATNNAT
+1579 QIDQITGTTGNAN
-1592 RNIALT
+1592 RSIALA
-1598 GPFTQNAFIRF
+1598 GPFTQNAFIRI
-1609 VASSISAANE
+1609 VASNISAANE

-1629 FTDSAVRDYETT
+1629 FTESVTRDYETT

-1654 PLIIEDQQIVSARV
+1654 PLIIEDDRIVSARV

-1687 NITRTIDTS
+1687 NITRTIDTT
-1696 VPGQII
+1696 VPGLII
-1702 VTLTGNEPSIA
+1702 VTLTGNELSIA
-1713 NWQAAIQ
+1713 SWQAAIQ
-1720 AVEFRSTSQNPSTVD
+1720 AVEFRNTSQNPSTVD

-1743 DGLLSSQIA
+1743 DGFLSSQVA

-1773 TNVATGSFAIPEWVL
+1773 TNVATGSFSIPEWVL

-1799 IAVTGLSNL
+1799 IAITGLSNA

-1816 GGVVT
+1816 NGVVT

-1849 TVNLTR
+1849 TVTLTR
-1855 DVIGTVNGTNGA
+1855 DVTGVIGGTNA
-1867 DILIGDNAASTFDGA
+1867 ANILIGDNAASTFDA
-1882 GGDDVILAGGGA
+1882 AEGDDVILAGGGN
-1894 DTIVWNAGGGRDFV
+1894 DTILWNAGGGRDFV
-1908 DGGAGADTFTVNG
+1908 DGGAGSDTFTVTG

-1931 ARAAAQSDGILG
+1931 SRVAAEADGILG

-1948 EIVVTRNGVVI
+1948 EIIVTRNGAVI

-1968 IINTGPG
+1968 VINTGPG

-1981 RGDFNPTSLSF
+1981 RGNFNPTSLSF
-1992 STITINDG
+1992 STITINDS
-2000 GGNDTVDISG
+2000 GGNDTLDITG
-2010 LQSAHRVVVRSNG
+2010 MESAHRVVLRSSG
-2023 GNDTIVGNLRPQDVI
+2023 GNDTIIGALRPQDVI
-2038 ELAEGLTLK
+2038 ELAEGK
-2047 DYVRTTNPN
+2047 AFRDYVKTYNPD
-2056 GSVRLAAEGHTV
+2056 GSVRLASGAHTV
-2068 TYFGTPSLG
+2068 TYFGKPSLA
-2077 AEGAAGPVSNG
+2077 AEGVVLAASNS
-2088 AFDLPLDR
+2088 AFDLPMDQ
-2096 EDIRD
+2096 EDFSD

-2110 VRDAAGLGNNLAD
+2110 FRDASGLGNNIAN

-2131 PFIRLTGAHYTDGA
+2131 GFIRLTDAHYADGA
-2145 AGVRQTTL
+2145 SAPRQTTL

-2161 VANQDN
+2161 VSNQDN
-2167 DGDGVEE
+2167 DGDGIEE
-2174 STPNLFGGTALLTA
+2174 STPNAFGGTALLTA

-2198 FVSKGAPGSMPIGS
+2198 FINKGAPGNVSIGS
-2212 SAFPIS
+2212 PSFPIS
-2218 APRAD
+2218 APRAN

-2232 DGVPGNGDEI
+2232 DGIPNNGDEI
-2242 PAKYIND
+2242 AAQYIND

-2263 EAITD
+2263 DAITD

-2290 AADATGRANLPT
+2290 AVDSTGRFNLPT
-2302 LDDVRANYRIMTGGD
+2302 LDDIRANYRIMTNGQ
-2317 ELTAEDIADYDG
+2317 ELTAEDISNYDG
-2329 TGQPLLIDFVPVFK
+2329 TGQPLLIDFIPVFK
-2343 TDPATGQPVLD
+2343 TDPVSGQQVLD
-2354 LDAIGNYYVVGDGRG
+2354 LDAIGHNYVVGDGRG

-2397 NGAWTEE
+2397 NGAWTEQ
-2404 EYFQAARIMNVAE
+2404 EYFEAARIMNIAE

-2431 GGLPGI
+2431 GGLD
-2437 GGDDDDDEHGFE
+2437 GGETDESNDHGFE

-2455 DASISLEFSQAAYRF
+2455 DASISLEFAQAAYRF

-2479 SYVDATGAL
+2479 SYVDADGVL
-2488 KQMSLVDAFLS
+2488 KTISLVDAFLS
-2499 PETLASLGVDSLLL
+2499 PNTLASLGVDALLL
-2513 GAARTPHQAIDVDVV
+2513 GAASTPHQAIDVDVV

-2554 IAPFNTVR
+2554 IPPFNTVR
-2562 AELYAKTG
+2562 AELYEKTG
-2570 LASLKPYE
+2570 IASLRPYTG
-2578 DWADFQAR
+2578 WADFQAR
-2586 NQLSDATIAQLK
+2586 NNLTDAALLQLK
-2598 AAYPE
+2598 TAYPD
-2603 GFDAVDL
+2603 GFESVDL

-2623 LGSTFGYIFLD
+2623 LGSTLGYIFLD

-2647 LEIFDDSIFKDNAL
+2647 LEIFDDSIFEGNAL
-2661 TFAEII
+2661 TFSEII
-2667 MRNTGLTG
+2667 MRNTGLTE
-2675 LPEHIFQPNAPLPGD
+2675 LPEFIFQPNPPPQNGD
-2690 DDEDEDDDDDSPVDD
+2690 DDEDEDEDDDDDDD
-2705 DDDQDDDD
+2705 DIVLP
-2713 DAPDDDDDDDDG
+2713 PDDDDDDDGTDDDDDDDDIDVG
-2725 APSTGNP
+2725 TPPVVTPTTP
-2732 PASGQVLTGGSSD
+2732 PAAHVLVGSSAD
-2745 DSLTGGSGEDSLSG
+2745 DTLNGGAGDDTLSG
-2759 GSGDDVL
+2759 GSGDDTLNGGAGDDVL

-2772 DRLYGGSGDDRLWGG
+2772 DRLNGGAGDDILRGGSGDDILNGG
-2787 SGDDRLEG
+2787 AGDDI
-2795 GSGDDFLYGGS
+2795 
-2806 GDDQLSGGS
+2806 LSGGS
-2815 GDDRLDGGSG
+2815 GNDIF
-2825 DDHLDGG
+2825 
-2832 SGDDV
+2832 V
-2837 LTGGSGD
+2837 
-2844 DVFAFGGG
+2844 FGGH
-2852 DRVTDFVVGQ
+2852 DQITDFRVGA
-2862 DRIDLGGLGVTAAT
+2862 DKVDLSGLGVTAANFGSMVALAT
-2876 FASLVLIGG
+2876 TTTGASVTVGGQTMYLSDLSGGGLTASSFIFAGAA
-2885 TGSDAT
+2885 DAVAT
-2891 ITIGSRT
+2891 LPSGETVVSVP
-2898 MRLDGVDGDALT
+2898 LDDGDS
-2910 AAAFILDDDAA
+2910 FIVPAGLSGGGGGGGGARFDYGHFQDLAGSEFGSPFGRWDWI
-2921 ADRVAAEAVLPG
+2921 DTLPCPID
-2933 GETAVRIAEPS
+2933 E
-2944 LFDEDAFLL
+2944 EDAGWSNHHNDYF
-2953 GPGGRLS
+2953 
-2960 RGALMEPMDEWAGAS
+2960 
-2975 LASKPRA
+2975 
-2982 AAVDRMVLAPDEDD
+2982 
-2996 LDPPGADE
+2996 
-3004 EGYLFG
+3004 FG

>member
-1 MVALNKHDLEFILKQ
+1 MVALVHHDLEFILKQ
-16 IRIAEAHANGTPL
+16 IKIAEAHANGTPL
-29 TEIRLDAAG
+29 TEIRLDANG

-44 AWYVSAA
+44 SWYTSAS
-51 FDPSLP
+51 FDPTLP

-71 VDGSYNNIVP
+71 VDGSYNNLIE
-81 GREHWGAADQPMP
+81 GRELWGASNQPMP
-94 RLLRSNFINEGDD
+94 RLLNPNFINEGDD
-107 SMPLGGGQTV
+107 SMALGGGQTV
-117 TNNNY
+117 GNNDY
-122 GVIGAPTPG
+122 GVVGAPTPG

-156 FTNPAAIVA
+156 FNNPAAIVA

-173 DVYGDLEVVRAAH
+173 DVYGDLALVRAAH
-186 ATLIGTLTTI
+186 TTLISTIVAI
-196 NADAALDAAAKQ
+196 NADAGLDEAAKQ
-208 AAREAAQAQF
+208 TARDAAQAQF
-218 DAVLEAKGL
+218 DLVLEAKGL

-234 IIPNV
+234 VIPNV

-245 TAPFNAWMTFFGQFF
+245 SAPFNGWMTFFGQFF
-260 DHGLDLITKTDNGT
+260 DHGLDLITKGGNGT

-288 GPDGVPG
+288 GADGIPG
-295 TGDEVGPQ
+295 TGDEVSAQ
-303 NAFMVVSRSTPV
+303 NAFMVLTRATPV
-315 AGPGADGIMG
+315 AGPGGDGIMG
-325 TADDTTHEAL
+325 TADDTTQEAV

-368 VATGRL
+368 VVTGHL
-374 LDGATGGLGTW
+374 LDGANGGLSTW
-385 GDVKAQARAM
+385 ADVKAQARTM

-402 QDVFNVPLLRTDA
+402 QDVFNVPLLRTDP

-427 AQVILGLGADGV
+427 AQVIVGIGADGV

-449 GTAADP
+449 GTAANP

-464 PVVVD
+464 PVTINGVD
-469 GVSYF
+469 YF
-474 GPVRTPHAFLDDIA
+474 GPVRTSHAFLDDIA
-488 HAAVPGTVFD
+488 HNAVPGSVYD
-498 ADGDPATPGTLMVE
+498 ADGDPSTPGVLVVQ
-512 ADADDVAGNAI
+512 ADGDDVAGNTI

-532 AYDDELL
+532 AYDDEFL
-539 DAHFAT
+539 DAHFVT

-564 SEHNRQVET
+564 SEHNRQVEA
-573 QKLTILRSADTA
+573 QKLTILQSADMA
-585 FINEWLATDIAGLP
+585 FINEWLATDIPGLP
-599 SNFASLSALD
+599 GNFASLSALD

-618 WEGERLFQAA
+618 WDGERLFQAA

-653 VFVFNSAPDINP
+653 PFVFNSTTDINP
-665 AIFAEFAHTVY
+665 SIFAEFAHTVY
-676 RFGHSMLTENIGLVS
+676 RFGHSMLTENISLVD
-691 AADGSQS
+691 ANTGAQS
-698 EIGLIQAFLN
+698 EIGLIEAFLN

-723 AIVAGMTRMRGNEI
+723 AIIAGMTRVRGSEI

-764 RDAGVPS
+764 RDAGIPT
-771 LNDARAQLYAATSS
+771 LNDARAQLYAATGS
-785 TFLEPYQNWV
+785 TFLEPYKNWV
-795 DFASNLKNPLSVV
+795 DFAANLKNPLSVV
-808 NFIAAYGT
+808 NFIAAYGV
-816 HASITGATTSADK
+816 HASITAATTSAAK
-829 RAAAWDLVFGAAG
+829 QAAAWDLVFGVLG
-842 ETATERAARIAWLNG
+842 ESLSDRAARIAWLNG
-857 PAAETGVN
+857 PAAATGVN
-865 AIDLWIGGLA
+865 AIDFWIGGLA

-916 FLNQLEENSFSKLIL
+916 FLNQLEENAFAKLIMN
-931 KNSALSDPGPDGIR
+931 NSALADPGPDGIR
-945 GTGDDIVERH
+945 GTGDDVIDRH
-955 IGVNA
+955 LGVNV
-960 FADYDYYLE
+960 FANYDFYLE
-969 VDAAMQLEADPEGND
+969 VNAAMQLGLDPLGND

-995 QRDDPRTPGADA
+995 QRDDPLTGAVEA
-1007 NYLRFT
+1007 NFLRFT
-1013 GGEHVSVGGSNGN
+1013 GGEHASVGGTSGN

-1039 GGAGNDRIESGAG
+1039 GGTGNDRIESGAG

-1079 GDDVIANSNGFD
+1079 GDDVIANSNGLD
-1091 ILMGGTGKD
+1091 ILMGGSGKD

-1108 TEVFGGQGDDF
+1108 TEVFGGLGDDF
-1119 ILGGDGVDFLMGNEG
+1119 ILGGDAVDFLMGNEG
-1134 DDWIEAGAGF
+1134 DDWIEGGGGF

-1197 GFDWAIHKGSALAA
+1197 GFDWAIHKGSAIAA

-1224 ADILRNRF
+1224 ADILRDRF
-1232 DAVEALSGWNKNDRL
+1232 DAVEALSGWNKDDRL

-1252 AAPTDGGSVL
+1252 AAPTEAGNVL
-1262 AAAEGTMVG
+1262 AGAEGDMTG

-1283 GLNQIITPNL
+1283 GLDQIITPNL

-1304 GAVKSVFVG
+1304 GDVKSVFVG

-1345 SIRNAAGAE
+1345 SIRDTAGAE
-1354 IAAINSL
+1354 IATINGL

-1382 ITPSQ
+1382 IAPSQ

-1394 QHDDSGDDVAVYW
+1394 QHDDSGDDIAVYW

-1422 ITVFHRVQ
+1422 VTIFHRAQ
-1430 TTGAV
+1430 TVGAI

-1477 RQYADNFNTASLGNS
+1477 RQYADNFNTANLGAS
-1492 TGAAPWNP
+1492 TGSAPWNP
-1500 DWVES
+1500 DWVEA

-1519 AGNNNVLQFTQGDGA
+1519 GGNNNVLQFTQGDGA

-1542 GGKLSASL
+1542 GGKLSASV
-1550 AYTVAE
+1550 AYSVDE
-1556 TGLDAGETV
+1556 NGLDPGETV

-1573 SEAAMV
+1573 TQAAMV
-1579 QIDLITGATNNAT
+1579 QIDQITGTTNNAN
-1592 RNIALT
+1592 RNITLE

-1609 VASSISAANE
+1609 VASGISAANE
-1619 TVNIDNLVVS
+1619 TVNIDNLTVT
-1629 FTDSAVRDYETT
+1629 FTESANRDYETT
-1641 FTEDGADQSIASG
+1641 FIENGADQSIASG
-1654 PLIIEDQQIVSARV
+1654 PLIVEDEQIVSARV

-1679 DVPTNLPG
+1679 DVPVNLPG

-1713 NWQAAIQ
+1713 NWQAALQ
-1720 AVEFRSTSQNPSTVD
+1720 AVEFRNTSQNPGTVD

-1743 DGLLSSQIA
+1743 DGFLSSQIA
-1752 RTTVNVVAVNDQP
+1752 RTTVNVMAVNDQP
-1765 AVNNDTVI
+1765 AGNNDTVI

-1788 LRNDVDVDGNT
+1788 LRNDVDVDGDT
-1799 IAVTGLSNL
+1799 IAMTGLSNT
-1808 NGLTATRA
+1808 NGLTGTRA
-1816 GGVVT
+1816 GGVMT
-1821 VTDTGA
+1821 VTDTGG

-1835 GNDGSGAANATDTA
+1835 GNDGSGAGNATDTA
-1849 TVNLTR
+1849 TVTLTR
-1855 DVIGTVNGTNGA
+1855 DVTGVIGGTNA
-1867 DILIGDNAASTFDGA
+1867 ANILIGNDAASAFDA
-1882 GGDDVILAGGGA
+1882 AEGDDVILAGGGD
-1894 DTIVWNAGGGRDFV
+1894 DTILWNASDGQDFV
-1908 DGGAGADTFTVNG
+1908 DGGAGDDTFTVTG

-1931 ARAAAQSDGILG
+1931 SRVAAQADGILG

-1948 EIVVTRNGVVI
+1948 EIVVTRNGAVV

-1968 IINTGPG
+1968 IINTGLG

-2000 GGNDTVDISG
+2000 GGSDTLDITG
-2010 LQSAHRVVVRSNG
+2010 MESAHRVVLRSNG
-2023 GNDTIVGNLRPQDVI
+2023 GNDTIVGALRPQDVI
-2038 ELAEGLTLK
+2038 ELAEGK
-2047 DYVRTTNPN
+2047 AFRDYVKTYNPD
-2056 GSVRLAAEGHTV
+2056 GSVRLTSGAHTV
-2068 TYFGTPSLG
+2068 TYFGTPSLA
-2077 AEGAAGPVSNG
+2077 AEGVVLPPSNR
-2088 AFDLPLDR
+2088 AFDLPMDE
-2096 EDIRD
+2096 EDFSD

-2110 VRDAAGLGNNLAD
+2110 IRDASGLGNNVAN
-2123 PTLANAGQ
+2123 PYLANASQ
-2131 PFIRLTGAHYTDGA
+2131 PFIRLTDPYYTDGA
-2145 AGVRQTTL
+2145 SGVRQTTL

-2161 VANQDN
+2161 ISNQDN

-2174 STPNLFGGTALLTA
+2174 SAPNAFGGTALLTA

-2198 FVSKGAPGSMPIGS
+2198 FINKGAPGNMPIGS
-2212 SAFPIS
+2212 PSFPIS
-2218 APRAD
+2218 APRAN

-2232 DGVPGNGDEI
+2232 DGVPNTGDEI
-2242 PAKYIND
+2242 PAQYLND

-2268 LLRQWVVGPDGQPR
+2268 LLRQWVVGPDGQPL

-2290 AADATGRANLPT
+2290 APDATGRANLPT
-2302 LDDVRANYRIMTGGD
+2302 LDDIRANYRIMTGGQ
-2317 ELTAEDIADYDG
+2317 ELTAEDIANYDG
-2329 TGQPLLIDFVPVFK
+2329 TGQPLLIDFVPVYK
-2343 TDPATGQPVLD
+2343 TVPGSGPVLD
-2354 LDAIGNYYVVGDGRG
+2354 LDAIGHYYVAGDGRS
-2369 NENVMLTSIHT
+2369 NENVMLLSVHT

-2404 EYFQAARIMNVAE
+2404 QYFEAARIMNVAE

-2431 GGLPGI
+2431 GGL
-2437 GGDDDDDEHGFE
+2437 DDDDEHGFE

-2455 DASISLEFSQAAYRF
+2455 DASISLEFAQAAYRF
-2470 GHSMLNETV
+2470 DHSMQNETV
-2479 SYVDATGAL
+2479 SYVDTNGTT
-2488 KQMSLVDAFLS
+2488 QEISLVQAFLN
-2499 PETLASLGVDSLLL
+2499 PATFAGIGLDALLL
-2513 GAARTPHQAIDVDVV
+2513 GAAATPHEAIDVDIV

-2554 IAPFNTVR
+2554 IPPFNAVR
-2562 AELYAKTG
+2562 EQLYAKTG
-2570 LASLKPYE
+2570 DASLRPYTG
-2578 DWADFQAR
+2578 WADFQAR
-2586 NQLSDATIAQLK
+2586 NGLSNEALQQLK
-2598 AAYPE
+2598 AAYPD
-2603 GFDAVDL
+2603 GFASMDL

-2647 LEIFDDSIFKDNAL
+2647 LEIFDDSLFNDGQAL
-2661 TFAEII
+2661 TFSEII
-2667 MRNTGLTG
+2667 MRNTGLTD
-2675 LPEHIFQPNAPLPGD
+2675 LPEHIFQPNPPPPAGDDEEEEDDSTLPPGDGD
-2690 DDEDEDDDDDSPVDD
+2690 DDDTSQPGGD
-2705 DDDQDDDD
+2705 
-2713 DAPDDDDDDDDG
+2713 DDDDDDDDG
-2725 APSTGNP
+2725 VDAGLP
-2732 PASGQVLTGGSSD
+2732 PVVVPVTPPVDQV
-2745 DSLTGGSGEDSLSG
+2745 LSG
-2759 GSGDDVL
+2759 GSADDALVGGDGDDTL

-2772 DRLYGGSGDDRLWGG
+2772 DTLTGGD
-2787 SGDDRLEG
+2787 
-2795 GSGDDFLYGGS
+2795 GDDFLYGGS
-2806 GDDQLSGGS
+2806 GDDVMKGGAGDDHLSGGS
-2815 GDDRLDGGSG
+2815 GDDRLDGGA
-2825 DDHLDGG
+2825 
-2832 SGDDV
+2832 GDDV

-2844 DVFAFGGG
+2844 DVFAFGDG
-2852 DRVTDFVVGQ
+2852 DRITDFKVGT
-2862 DRIDLGGLGVTAAT
+2862 DKIDLSGLGVTAAS
-2876 FASLVLIGG
+2876 FASMVAITSAGSGASVTIGG
-2885 TGSDAT
+2885 
-2891 ITIGSRT
+2891 RT
-2898 MRLDGVDGDALT
+2898 LLLDGVASGSLT
-2910 AAAFILDDDAA
+2910 PTAFILDGSPGLAPPTQHEASLPTGEMGMQVPLSSMIDPDMDDFVIPHG
-2921 ADRVAAEAVLPG
+2921 RPFGSRISEAWPDWSPG
-2933 GETAVRIAEPS
+2933 GLKFRSLNEEPGHHIFK
-2944 LFDEDAFLL
+2944 LFDAVMFES
-2953 GPGGRLS
+2953 GRN
-2960 RGALMEPMDEWAGAS
+2960 
-2975 LASKPRA
+2975 
-2982 AAVDRMVLAPDEDD
+2982 DD
-2996 LDPPGADE
+2996 D
-3004 EGYLFG
+3004 GYIFG